1 MNRLKLFTALL
12 AGVCSSAAFA
22 QSHGPVEVSGAVQQD
37 VLGSLRNVK
46 PNPADY
52 RKMKPR
58 AEHDLLDRVVRCLR
72 PVFCG
77 DLGRVAPRDV
87 HDRGDRDRDHGQ
99 DARLSDAP
107 KRPRGGASR

>member
-12 AGVCSSAAFA
+12 ASVCSSAAFA

-58 AEHDLLDRVVRCLR
+58 AEADAALTNR
-72 PVFCG
+72 PITG
-77 DLGRVAPRDV
+77 DYCCPR
-87 HDRGDRDRDHGQ
+87 
-99 DARLSDAP
+99 P
-107 KRPRGGASR
+107 